1 MTLNNSN
8 ELNQFIFPKKEVSPA
23 QAGQYLEKAL
33 DSAERV
39 VARLD
44 AELKDAKVK
53 LDAHESLWKTSQT
66 VITKQAEEILSLEKQ
81 LKLYKEEFSDASKN
95 HLDSE
100 VVIQNTKHAL
110 ESVMEQFF
118 KHENK

>member
-23 QAGQYLEKAL
+23 VAGQYLEKAL
-33 DSAERV
+33 DAAERV

-53 LDAHESLWKTSQT
+53 LDAHESLWKTSQN
-66 VITKQAEEILSLEKQ
+66 VIAKQAEEILSLEKQ
-81 LKLYKEEFSDASKN
+81 VELYKQEFADASKESLEI
-95 HLDSE
+95 LDLM
-100 VVIQNTKHAL
+100 QNTKHSL

>member
-1 MTLNNSN
+1 MSQNNSN
-8 ELNQFIFPKKEVSPA
+8 ELNQFIFPKKEETLPGPVA
-23 QAGQYLEKAL
+23 IKLL
-33 DSAERV
+33 DAAERV

-53 LDAHESLWKTSQT
+53 LDAHESMWKTAQS
-66 VITKQAEEILSLEKQ
+66 VITQQSEEIQSLEKQ
-81 LKLYKEEFSDASKN
+81 LKLYKEEFADASKQAVEV
-95 HLDSE
+95 LDLM
-100 VVIQNTKHAL
+100 QNTKHSL